1 MLKNKSLIYKTLL
14 CIVFFIVI
22 LISVIFYKNNLSKE
36 GIYNNVLNYD
46 GYKIYE
52 VQKPVNFTAYIEP
65 TWIPKNENEVIEL
78 NKEIAKVGNVE
89 ILLENIMHRGNDIY
103 FNLDARQFINYSSGE
118 FLYNYILN
126 EDGTAT
132 SYNLSDSFN
141 IYDNENT
148 KIDVGQRGF
157 GPGSKF
163 SFGINIEYYDVITD
177 GFTLEYNG
185 SILYGYSLV
194 D

>member
-14 CIVFFIVI
+14 CTGFFVII
-22 LISVIFYKNNLSKE
+22 LISTLFYKNNLSKE

-52 VQKPVNFTAYIEP
+52 VQKPVNFTASIEP
-65 TWIPKNENEVIEL
+65 TWIPKNKNEVIEL

-103 FNLDARQFINYSSGE
+103 FNFDANQFINYDSGE

-132 SYNLSDSFN
+132 SYNLSNSFN
-141 IYDNENT
+141 IYDNNKT
-148 KIDVGQRGF
+148 LIDVGQRGL
-157 GPGSKF
+157 GPNSKIY
-163 SFGINIEYYDVITD
+163 FGINIEIMVLLQMALPLYIMVQYYMGIH
-177 GFTLEYNG
+177 
-185 SILYGYSLV
+185 
-194 D
+194 